1 MIPYWSDLTI
11 NVMLWQIR
19 PDPSRSYAA
28 IRIGQTMGDGEVYC
42 MMERRGGRRARVFG
56 YGTERIWWCGASGG
70 VEVIRGM
77 LSVVQTGRLG
87 ETIHAILCYI
97 CRQFFVSPKSL
108 HGLDCSLVRYSK
120 QKKSIN
126 WKKVSLRST
135 KRIQELIAPCFC
147 VENCSGV
154 LQKKRSNI
162 KEVMVQKQGKYST
175 F

>member
-1 MIPYWSDLTI
+1 MM
-11 NVMLWQIR
+11 V
-19 PDPSRSYAA
+19 RSVRWGGGDSWHA
-28 IRIGQTMGDGEVYC
+28 IRGTNRPIGGNHTC
-42 MMERRGGRRARVFG
+42 N
-56 YGTERIWWCGASGG
+56 S
-70 VEVIRGM
+70 
-77 LSVVQTGRLG
+77 S
-87 ETIHAILCYI
+87 YI

-162 KEVMVQKQGKYST
+162 KLKEVMVQKQGKYST